1 MSRCWDLLEKGRDIS
16 GDAREC
22 ILSEF
27 GSRGKKA
34 LEAVDRGKVKRY
46 LDFVVVVGQSGE
58 YVVEDEFCECS
69 DALFR
74 GRGCWHVMAARIA
87 ELTGRFV
94 ECPSWYQDI
103 RKEET
108 SEKSGS
114 R

>member
-1 MSRCWDLLEKGRDIS
+1 MSPCWDLLEKERDLT
-16 GDAREC
+16 DAAREC

-34 LEAVDRGKVKRY
+34 LEAVDEGRVKRY

-74 GRGCWHVMAARIA
+74 RRGCWHVLAARIA
-87 ELTGRFV
+87 ALTGRFV
-94 ECPSWYQDI
+94 ECPSWYQDTW
-103 RKEET
+103 KE
-108 SEKSGS
+108 
-114 R
+114 